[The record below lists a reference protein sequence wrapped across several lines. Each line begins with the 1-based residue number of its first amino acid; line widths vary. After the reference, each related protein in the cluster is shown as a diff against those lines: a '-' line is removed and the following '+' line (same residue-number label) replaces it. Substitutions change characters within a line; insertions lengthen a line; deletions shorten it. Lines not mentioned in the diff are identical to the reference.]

1 LKIKKAQAYK
11 VYLFMEAGGSLLFA
25 LAFAVVS
32 LYEATVAKLTPFQ
45 LVMVGT
51 TVEISAFL
59 FEIPTGVV
67 ADAYSRRLSIILG
80 WFLLGLSFLVE
91 GLFPFFGMILL
102 AQVISGLGYTFT
114 SGATQAWITDEI
126 GEERANQAFLRANS
140 LGLAFALAGML
151 AAVLVGASRVN
162 LPILVSGISL
172 LAMALVLVLIMPETG
187 FHPTPRQDRN
197 NWAHM
202 AKIFRDGLAAVRA
215 RPRLINILAIGLI
228 YGLYSEGF
236 DRLWVKHLIT
246 GFHVPVLFG
255 QNQVTFFGFLRAGGM
270 LASILATRF
279 IEKRLDTSR
288 PAQIGRAMLLV
299 TALIAAGLIA
309 FANAPILAIAIGV
322 YCLIS
327 MGRNVAGPLYNAWV
341 NQKLDSAT
349 RATVLSMSSQMDA
362 FGQIGG
368 GPLAASIAALV
379 SVPAAISTS
388 GLLLT
393 PALGLI
399 GRANR
404 QTAEHEASLSEES
417 APAD

>member
-1 LKIKKAQAYK
+1 MNIRKVDAYR
-11 VYLFMEAGGSLLFA
+11 VYLFIQAAGSLLFS
-25 LAFAVVS
+25 LAFAVMS
-32 LYEATVAKLTPFQ
+32 LYEATVAQLTPFQ

-51 TVEISAFL
+51 TVEVSAFL

-67 ADAYSRRLSIILG
+67 ADAYSRRLSIIVG
-80 WFLLGLSFLVE
+80 WFLLGVAFLVE

-102 AQVISGLGYTFT
+102 AQVISGLGHTFT

-126 GEERANQAFLRANS
+126 GEQRANQAFLRGNS
-140 LGLAFALAGML
+140 IGLAFALAGML
-151 AAVLVGASRVN
+151 AAVLVGSARVN
-162 LPILVSGISL
+162 LPILLSGGSL
-172 LAMALVLVLIMPETG
+172 LVMGLVLVLIMPETG

-202 AKIFRDGLAAVRA
+202 AKIFRDGVAAVRA
-215 RPRLINILAIGLI
+215 RPRLINILGIGLI

-236 DRLWVKHLIT
+236 DRLWVKHLISQ
-246 GFHVPVLFG
+246 FDVPVLFG
-255 QNQVTFFGFLRAGGM
+255 QNQVAFFGLLRAGAM
-270 LASILATRF
+270 LASIVATRF
-279 IEKRLDTSR
+279 VEKRLDTGH
-288 PAQIGRAMLLV
+288 AGQIGRAMLLV
-299 TALIAAGLIA
+299 TGLISAGLLV
-309 FANAPILAIAIGV
+309 FAGTRIFGIAIGA
-322 YCLIS
+322 YWLIA
-327 MGRNVAGPLYNAWV
+327 MARNLAGPLYDAWV

-349 RATVLSMSSQMDA
+349 RATVISMSSQMDA

-368 GPLAASIAALV
+368 GPVAASIAALA

-393 PALGLI
+393 PALALI

-404 QTAEHEASLSEES
+404 QNAKEEA

>member
-1 LKIKKAQAYK
+1 MNIKKADAYK
-11 VYLFMEAGGSLLFA
+11 VYLFIQAVSSLLFA

-32 LYEATVAKLTPFQ
+32 LYEATVANLTPFQ

-51 TVEISAFL
+51 TVEVSAFL

-67 ADAYSRRLSIILG
+67 ADVYSRRLSIIVG

-91 GLFPFFGMILL
+91 GLFPVFGMILL
-102 AQVISGLGYTFT
+102 AQIISGLGYTFT

-126 GEERANQAFLRANS
+126 GEEAANRAFLRGNS
-140 LGLAFALAGML
+140 IGLGFALTGML
-151 AAVLVGASRVN
+151 AAVLVGAARIN
-162 LPILVSGISL
+162 LPILVSGVSL
-172 LAMALVLVLIMPETG
+172 LVLGLVLVVIMPETG
-187 FHPTPRQDRN
+187 FHPTPRQDRD

-202 AKIFRDGLAAVRA
+202 RRVFKDGLAAVRA
-215 RPRLINILAIGLI
+215 RPRLISILGIGLI

-236 DRLWVKHLIT
+236 DRLWVKHLISR
-246 GFHVPVLFG
+246 FAVPVLFG
-255 QNQVTFFGFLRAGGM
+255 RNQVAFFGLLRAGGM
-270 LASILATRF
+270 LASIAATRY
-279 IEKRLDTSR
+279 IEKRIDTGQ
-288 PAQIGRAMLLV
+288 PARIGRLMLLV
-299 TALIAAGLIA
+299 TGLIAAGLLA
-309 FANAPILAIAIGV
+309 FANAGLLWLAVGA

-327 MGRNVAGPLYNAWV
+327 MARNVAGPLYDAWV

-349 RATVLSMSSQMDA
+349 RATVISMSSQMDA

-368 GPLAASIAALV
+368 GPLAAAVAALV

-404 QTAEHEASLSEES
+404 QTAAHDAAPAKES